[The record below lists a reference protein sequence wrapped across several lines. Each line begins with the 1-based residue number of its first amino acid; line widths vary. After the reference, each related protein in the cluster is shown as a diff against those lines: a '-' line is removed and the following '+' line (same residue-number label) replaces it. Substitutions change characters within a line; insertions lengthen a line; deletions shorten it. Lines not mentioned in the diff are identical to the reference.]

1 MDKFRIFLVIFII
14 FCSLFYGIHSVSS
27 DNGKFTF
34 VIEEIGKNTTTQG
47 YGKPK
52 YVDVEGQ
59 FAVMNWHENPGAIF
73 LYNISDPKIPKYIG
87 HVRVNNGPN
96 AVRIRNGYAYASL
109 NTGYLV
115 IAQISNQT
123 INVVGS
129 KDFGNQMFN
138 IDVNEE
144 GTIVAMAG
152 TYNSDG
158 LVIVDIK
165 NKSNPTLISK
175 TPFSAGGVDI
185 EGRYA
190 FITKYDTSELRCY
203 DISNPSVPIL
213 ISSIKVGEMPVPVR
227 VYGKYAYVQEY
238 SLNKMHIVDIS
249 NPANMKIVLS
259 DFEIPGVVPN
269 GGGVVVDTKGS
280 LMFLATGLTGNGKV
294 NIYDI
299 NNIGTP
305 KMIAQ
310 YAYPNNEIIN
320 MIAINETNIFV
331 PNYTNKSLSILTRP
345 IVASPIEKTLPMRE
359 IMSIINYP
367 GRPVGAFIHDVNMSR

>member
-1 MDKFRIFLVIFII
+1 MSKFSSLLFIFIVLCPI
-14 FCSLFYGIHSVSS
+14 WALIPSVSS
-27 DNGKFTF
+27 DNGDFTF
-34 VIEEIGKNTTTQG
+34 FIEEVGKNTITQG

-52 YVDVEGQ
+52 YVDVENQ

-73 LYNISDPKIPKYIG
+73 LYNISDPKSPKYIG
-87 HVRVNNGPN
+87 HIRVNNGPN
-96 AVRIRNGYAYASL
+96 AVKIRNGYAYASL

-115 IAQISNQT
+115 IAQIVNESM
-123 INVVGS
+123 NVVGS

-185 EGRYA
+185 EGKYA

-213 ISSIKVGEMPVPVR
+213 ISNIKVGEMPVPVR

-238 SLNKMHIVDIS
+238 SLNKIHIVDIS

-259 DFEIPGVVPN
+259 DFEIPGIVPN
-269 GGGVVVDTKGS
+269 GGGTVVDTKGE
-280 LMFLATGLTGNGKV
+280 LMFLATGLNGNGKV
-294 NIYDI
+294 SIYDI
-299 NNIGTP
+299 KNIGTP

-310 YAYPNNEIIN
+310 YVYPKNEAIN
-320 MIAINETNIFV
+320 MIAINDTNIFV
-331 PNYTNKSLSILTRP
+331 PNFTEKSLSVLSRP
-345 IVASPIEKTLPMRE
+345 IVVPPIEKTLPMRE

-367 GRPVGAFIHDVNMSR
+367 GRPVGSFIRDED